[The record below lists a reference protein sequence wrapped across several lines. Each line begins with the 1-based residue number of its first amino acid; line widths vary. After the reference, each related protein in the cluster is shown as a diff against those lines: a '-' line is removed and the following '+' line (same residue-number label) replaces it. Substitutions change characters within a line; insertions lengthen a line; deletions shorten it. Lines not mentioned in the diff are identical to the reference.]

1 VSVGVAGLRLRRPSL
16 QYGGWVPL
24 ALMTCLMVAISAYAA
39 WRSPAFTSQYNLNSL
54 LIAALP
60 LAFIAIGQVNA
71 LLVGGFDIS
80 VGALVTLC
88 VVTASFTMTGG
99 FTWWVLVFGALA
111 LVGIGLAV
119 GLLNATLVRVI
130 GLPSI
135 IATLATLSVLQGVAL
150 RLRPTPG
157 GEISLNVEDALN
169 SGVSFIPYAFIGV
182 VLLAVAWDL
191 WLYRTSGGL
200 TARAVGL
207 DESSSRRLG
216 ARSGWVHWRAY
227 LLASLLATVGAFFVA
242 AQVGVGDGKPSTGSS
257 YTLQSIA
264 AAVLGGAA
272 LAGGRGSFVGA
283 VIGSVFLSL
292 IVNVI
297 TLLGW
302 NSAYEQISIGALTLL
317 ALVMYQGADLTAR
330 LRGAWRDL
338 RRSVTAEAQGA

>member
-1 VSVGVAGLRLRRPSL
+1 VSVRLRVRPPRIT
-16 QYGGWVPL
+16 YRGWVPL
-24 ALMTCLMVAISAYAA
+24 ALVTCLMILIGAYAA

-54 LIAALP
+54 LIEALP
-60 LAFIAIGQVNA
+60 LAFIALGQVCA

-88 VVTASFTMTGG
+88 VVVASFTMTDGLA
-99 FTWWVLVFGALA
+99 TWVLVFGALA
-111 LVGIGLAV
+111 LIGIGLCV
-119 GLLNATLVRVI
+119 GFLNATLVRVVR
-130 GLPSI
+130 LPSI
-135 IATLATLSVLQGVAL
+135 IATLATLSVLQGIAL

-157 GEISLNVEDALN
+157 GEISLDVESALV
-169 SGVSFIPYAFIGV
+169 SGVSFVPYAFIGV
-182 VLLAVAWDL
+182 VALAVACDL
-191 WLYRTSGGL
+191 WLYRTPSGL

-207 DESSSRRLG
+207 DEVASRRLG
-216 ARSGWVHWRAY
+216 ARSSFVHWRAY
-227 LLASLLATVGAFFVA
+227 VLASLLATVGAFFVA

-272 LAGGRGSFVGA
+272 LAGGRGSYVGA
-283 VIGSVFLSL
+283 VVGSIFLSL

-317 ALVMYQGADLTAR
+317 ALVIYQGAELAAR
-330 LRGAWRDL
+330 GRAAWHDL
-338 RRSVTAEAQGA
+338 RRRLRPVVA